1 MASSDSL
8 VTLAAYPHKLLVLCQ
23 TRWGIAPER
32 LCAGTGLQPGGLDK
46 PDRLVP
52 LAAVMALF
60 RRAIASCPADLP
72 LRYGEQLAPATHGLL
87 GLATQTA
94 ATLRD
99 VIQLFHDHMA
109 VVMPLFLLHQERRGE
124 RECIVIEL
132 MPGAPVDE
140 DFVMTMLVSAGWNIL
155 HAVLGDAMRE
165 VTLHRTSPPPVYADA
180 WRREC
185 PSHLRFNASFDGLS
199 LPARLMAHATPG
211 ADAEAHAQ
219 VLTRIRERM
228 ALLHVQGPFADSV
241 RQWLASRD
249 AHLPRLAEAA
259 GSFGLSP
266 RTFRNRLA
274 REGGSYQQLLDER
287 REALAR
293 LALAEPD
300 TTIKAVALRLGYE
313 NSSNFSRVFK
323 RWTGVSPMRWRQARQ
338 RG

>member
-1 MASSDSL
+1 MSSSDSL

-23 TRWGIAPER
+23 VRWGIAPES
-32 LCAGTGLQPGGLDK
+32 LCRGSGLQPAGLDK

-52 LAAVMALF
+52 LADVMTLF
-60 RRAIASCPADLP
+60 RRAIASCPSDLP

-99 VIQLFHDHMA
+99 VIQLYYDHMA
-109 VVMPLFLLHQERRGE
+109 VVMPLLLLHQERRGE
-124 RECIVIEL
+124 RACIVIEL

-140 DFVMTMLVSAGWNIL
+140 GFVMTMLVSAGWNVL
-155 HAVLGDAMRE
+155 HAVLGEAMRE
-165 VTLHRTSPPPVYADA
+165 VTLHLTAPPPVYAEA

-185 PSHLRFNASFDGLS
+185 VSHLRFNASFNGLS
-199 LPARLMAHATPG
+199 LPARLLAHATPG
-211 ADAEAHAQ
+211 ADADAHAL
-219 VLTRIRERM
+219 VLARIRERM

-241 RQWLASRD
+241 RQWLSR
-249 AHLPRLAEAA
+249 HEGRLPRLAEVAA
-259 GSFGLSP
+259 SFGLSP

-274 REGGSYQQLLDER
+274 REGASYQLLLDER
-287 REALAR
+287 REAIAR
-293 LALAEPD
+293 LALVEPEA
-300 TTIKAVALRLGYE
+300 TVKMVARRLGYE

-323 RWTGVSPMRWRQARQ
+323 RWTGVSPMRWRQARL